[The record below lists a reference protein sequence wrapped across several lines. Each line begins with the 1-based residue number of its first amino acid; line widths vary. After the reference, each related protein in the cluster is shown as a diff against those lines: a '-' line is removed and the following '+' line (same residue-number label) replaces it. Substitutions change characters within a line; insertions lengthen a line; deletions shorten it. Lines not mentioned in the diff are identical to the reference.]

1 MENSIW
7 SNQTL
12 TGTFPTKEKKKFCFV
27 DSHAHF
33 STYMPRYTEEFEG
46 LVQGNDHRP
55 LLSFL
60 VESQVIT
67 LTCCDWNNKIALL
80 PCVHTKR
87 CICCPNTLPPR
98 FCGAANQVLRRG
110 KGFAARQRLC
120 GAAKVLVRGK
130 FRGTASFARGASEF
144 IHNHG
149 RHYEHCMSLPVVEEG
164 ETSECPSFMGSWEHS
179 EPGRLVLPGTQ
190 LGFVW
195 GCYSSPL
202 AYS

>member
-1 MENSIW
+1 
-7 SNQTL
+7 
-12 TGTFPTKEKKKFCFV
+12 
-27 DSHAHF
+27 
-33 STYMPRYTEEFEG
+33 MPRYTEEFEG

-110 KGFAARQRLC
+110 KGFAARQRFC
-120 GAAKVLVRGK
+120 GAAKVLRRGK
-130 FRGTASFARGASEF
+130 GFAARQRFWCAGSFAARQ
-144 IHNHG
+144 
-149 RHYEHCMSLPVVEEG
+149 
-164 ETSECPSFMGSWEHS
+164 
-179 EPGRLVLPGTQ
+179 VLPAVLLNSFKTMADITSIAC
-190 LGFVW
+190 LYLLW
-195 GCYSSPL
+195 KR
-202 AYS
+202 